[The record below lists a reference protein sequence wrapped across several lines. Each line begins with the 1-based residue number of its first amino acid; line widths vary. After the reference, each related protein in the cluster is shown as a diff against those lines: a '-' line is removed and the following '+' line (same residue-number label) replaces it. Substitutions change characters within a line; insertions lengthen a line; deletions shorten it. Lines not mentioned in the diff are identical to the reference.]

1 MTDSVNRPLLGL
13 EPATIKPQPTTT
25 METLLQR
32 LITADLICC
41 DCGDKYG
48 KYTAGCST
56 CHEGTC
62 QVCNKTAAITEV
74 RDFGYLQRGI
84 WSEKLRIKEQS
95 KGVADYTAAL
105 NQADFMVSDPDN
117 IDELASY
124 EVGGLCLQL
133 TEEEVTYL
141 YNCLDI
147 ISSAQVDESDTEVFV
162 SLETKIGE
170 LYCDYCIQYELDPVV
185 KAYYEKYNAFAATN
199 EAEAERFQKFKENYE
214 MLVEL
219 GFITEG
225 DNA

>member
-1 MTDSVNRPLLGL
+1 MTEKTLNLINRL
-13 EPATIKPQPTTT
+13 T
-25 METLLQR
+25 
-32 LITADLICC
+32 TADWICC
-41 DCGDKYG
+41 ECGDKYG
-48 KYTAGCST
+48 KYSAGCST
-56 CHEGTC
+56 FHEGNC
-62 QVCNKTAAITEV
+62 EVCGKKSAITET
-74 RDFGYLQRGI
+74 RDFGYLERGI
-84 WSEKLRIKEQS
+84 YAERLKLKGQS
-95 KGVADYTAAL
+95 KEVAKYIASGEEYDE
-105 NQADFMVSDPDN
+105 
-117 IDELASY
+117 DELASY

-133 TEEEVTYL
+133 TEEEATYL

-147 ISSAQVDESDTEVFV
+147 ISSAQVDEKDTKVFV

-199 EAEAERFQKFKENYE
+199 EAEDERFQKFRDNYE